1 MKASFKKINL
11 RLFAFI
17 ILIFST
23 LFIFHTDELYAS
35 ESVDSTL
42 IKKVSRSY
50 TKKFCNSIG
59 FGLSKESSMNFSLKE
74 NNQVF
79 NKRKNFENI
88 NKEALAEEIAIGVV
102 EKCGYPISLSGDKGI
117 LEFKNYYISK
127 DKELSGTK
135 KSDQDG

>member
-1 MKASFKKINL
+1 MKTRFKKINL

-17 ILIFST
+17 VLIFST

-79 NKRKNFENI
+79 NKRKEFNNI
-88 NKEALAEEIAIGVV
+88 NKELLAEEIAVKVV
-102 EKCGYPISLSGDKGI
+102 EKCGYPINLLGEKGI
-117 LEFKNYYISK
+117 LEFKSYYLSK
-127 DKELSGTK
+127 DQES
-135 KSDQDG
+135 

>member
-1 MKASFKKINL
+1 MKARFKKINL

-23 LFIFHTDELYAS
+23 FLIFHTDELYAS
-35 ESVDSTL
+35 ESGDSTL

-79 NKRKNFENI
+79 KKRKNFENI
-88 NKEALAEEIAIGVV
+88 NKEALAEEIAIGVI
-102 EKCGYPISLSGDKGI
+102 EKCGYPIKLSGEKGI
-117 LEFKNYYISK
+117 MEFKNYYLSK
-127 DKELSGTK
+127 DKESTE
-135 KSDQDG
+135 

>member
-1 MKASFKKINL
+1 MKARFKKINL

-23 LFIFHTDELYAS
+23 LFIFHTGELYAS
-35 ESVDSTL
+35 GSVDSTL

-79 NKRKNFENI
+79 NKRKDFKNI
-88 NKEALAEEIAIGVV
+88 NKDALAEEIAIGVI
-102 EKCGYPISLSGDKGI
+102 EKCGYPIKLSGEKGI
-117 LEFKNYYISK
+117 IEFKNYYLSK
-127 DKELSGTK
+127 DKESTE
-135 KSDQDG
+135 

>member
-1 MKASFKKINL
+1 MKARFKKINL

-35 ESVDSTL
+35 EGVDSTL

-88 NKEALAEEIAIGVV
+88 NKEALAEEIAIGVI
-102 EKCGYPISLSGDKGI
+102 EKCGYPIKLSGEKGI
-117 LEFKNYYISK
+117 IEFKNYYLLKDNESSK
-127 DKELSGTK
+127 
-135 KSDQDG
+135 

>member
-1 MKASFKKINL
+1 MKARFKKINL

-23 LFIFHTDELYAS
+23 LFIFHTDGLYAS
-35 ESVDSTL
+35 ESADSVL
-42 IKKVSRSY
+42 IKKVSESY

-59 FGLSKESSMNFSLKE
+59 FGLSKESAMNFSLKE

-79 NKRKNFENI
+79 NKKKNFKNI

-102 EKCGYPISLSGDKGI
+102 EKCGYPIKLSGEKGI
-117 LEFKNYYISK
+117 IEFKNYYLSK
-127 DKELSGTK
+127 DKESTE
-135 KSDQDG
+135 

>member
-1 MKASFKKINL
+1 MKARFKKINL

-17 ILIFST
+17 VLIFST

-35 ESVDSTL
+35 ESADSTL

-59 FGLSKESSMNFSLKE
+59 FGLSKESSMNFSIKE

-88 NKEALAEEIAIGVV
+88 NKEALAEEIAIGVI
-102 EKCGYPISLSGDKGI
+102 EKCGYPIKLSGEKGI
-117 LEFKNYYISK
+117 MEFKNYYLSK
-127 DKELSGTK
+127 DKESTE
-135 KSDQDG
+135 

>member
-1 MKASFKKINL
+1 MKARFKKINL

-23 LFIFHTDELYAS
+23 LFIFQTDELYAS

-88 NKEALAEEIAIGVV
+88 NKEALAEEIAIGVI
-102 EKCGYPISLSGDKGI
+102 EKCGYPIKLSGEKGI
-117 LEFKNYYISK
+117 MEFKNYYLSK
-127 DKELSGTK
+127 DKESTE
-135 KSDQDG
+135 

>member
-1 MKASFKKINL
+1 MKARFKKINL

-79 NKRKNFENI
+79 NKRKEFKDI
-88 NKEALAEEIAIGVV
+88 NKELLAEEIATEVV
-102 EKCGYPISLSGDKGI
+102 EKCGYPINLSGEQGI
-117 LEFKNYYISK
+117 LEFKSYYLSK
-127 DKELSGTK
+127 DQES
-135 KSDQDG
+135 SEINQEN